1 MSYRSQG
8 YAPGSQFG
16 PAKGRLPF
24 AELSNVASGLRS
36 LQSLVRRLSG
46 AALRWY
52 RINRTIDQLSSL
64 DDHVL
69 RDIGLHRSEIGSVVR
84 DLETRRQ
91 HRRLDWGC

>member
-8 YAPGSQFG
+8 VAPGDPFG
-16 PAKGRLPF
+16 PAKGRLSF
-24 AELSNVASGLRS
+24 SELSHAASGLRGF
-36 LQSLVRRLSG
+36 QRQIRRLFR

-52 RINRTIDQLSSL
+52 RINRTIDELSSL

-84 DLETRRQ
+84 DLEERRH
-91 HRRLDWGC
+91 HRRLDWEC

>member
-8 YAPGSQFG
+8 YTPGSQFG

-24 AELSNVASGLRS
+24 SELSHVANGLRG
-36 LQSLVRRLSG
+36 LQRQIRRLFG

-52 RINRTIDQLSSL
+52 RINRTIDELSSL

-84 DLETRRQ
+84 DLDARRG